1 MLKKQN
7 RFETQSI
14 IKLPKKTERQE
25 LTVIGDL
32 LICSSSVLI
41 SNALTNKC
49 GPLFLIDKD

>member
-7 RFETQSI
+7 CFETQSI

-32 LICSSSVLI
+32 FICSSSVLI
-41 SNALTNKC
+41 SNALINKC

>member
-32 LICSSSVLI
+32 LICSSVLI
-41 SNALTNKC
+41 SNALINKC